1 MERVDLIPE
10 TGTASFKTYM
20 GSSSLCEK
28 WGVDVKVALGG
39 DIFLWMES
47 VLGKGNLVLDGVST
61 AKTKHHNQ
69 K

>member
-1 MERVDLIPE
+1 M
-10 TGTASFKTYM
+10 
-20 GSSSLCEK
+20 
-28 WGVDVKVALGG
+28 ALGG

-47 VLGKGNLVLDGVST
+47 VLGKENLVLDGVST